1 MTDIHCHILHEMD
14 DGPSDIATALR
25 LCETALNNGI
35 DKIFATPHLTAPE
48 DIDAFIRLRT
58 KNSRS
63 CVPRWTES
71 VFRWSFIRVQRYC

>member
-48 DIDAFIRLRT
+48 DIDAFIRLRDE
-58 KNSRS
+58 KLSELRAAMDRIG
-63 CVPRWTES
+63 VPLE
-71 VFRWSFIRVQRYC
+71 F